1 METPS
6 GSPMAANGS
15 KTNVA
20 VMPSLLAAAV
30 SEVRRNSLESTINGP
45 SASVNSFEGD
55 ATRLA
60 SPTRASAV
68 VATESPVGVAV
79 IVQAREATELAST
92 ALPGDRVQD
101 TSPTVIASAAVAGQ

>member
-1 METPS
+1 MVMGPR
-6 GSPMAANGS
+6 PM
-15 KTNVA
+15 
-20 VMPSLLAAAV
+20 
-30 SEVRRNSLESTINGP
+30 
-45 SASVNSFEGD
+45 VNSFEGD

-92 ALPGDRVQD
+92 ALAAVRVHD
-101 TSPTVIASAAVAGQ
+101 TSPTVIASAAVAGAPSAESRTKTAPKASFRRVILWLVQWSF